1 MRRSVAGQADDTPLH
16 HYLLGRLHFTIGGA
30 HPVVRHLAEEFAPL
44 RVAGASG
51 PAQLRFNFVQDLP
64 AMSGAAH
71 VDGLRIVKDRFA
83 IDRAG
88 MSYQVSRADGIAVD
102 IVPRPLGAAR
112 RIAPDALSR
121 FADWNHLTK
130 HERIAKNFVYSV
142 FDYLSQ
148 IAQLPMGQSHLHAS
162 SFERDDRGV
171 AILAWG
177 GAGKTTAMLKLVL
190 EDGWRYLSDDLATID
205 RAGTLWRSPK
215 RLQVYGYN
223 VVNQERIRSM
233 LMAGRSLADRTSW
246 LLRGRVRGPKKV
258 RRRVSAEQ
266 LFGAGSIA
274 AHAVLVHAIHIER
287 ADAGF
292 STTAISVAD
301 LAARATATV
310 LREIAPF
317 VDLAI
322 AMHSGEH
329 HPVLPGVQVMYEA
342 TRSVLEE
349 GLSRVQPLS
358 VTIPLHADPD
368 EVSAYLRPL
377 LEPGAAAAIAGRAH

>member
-1 MRRSVAGQADDTPLH
+1 
-16 HYLLGRLHFTIGGA
+16 
-30 HPVVRHLAEEFAPL
+30 
-44 RVAGASG
+44 
-51 PAQLRFNFVQDLP
+51 
-64 AMSGAAH
+64 
-71 VDGLRIVKDRFA
+71 
-83 IDRAG
+83 
-88 MSYQVSRADGIAVD
+88 
-102 IVPRPLGAAR
+102 
-112 RIAPDALSR
+112 
-121 FADWNHLTK
+121 
-130 HERIAKNFVYSV
+130 VYDV

-148 IAQLPMGQSHLHAS
+148 IAQLPLGQSHLHAS
-162 SFERDDRGV
+162 SFERDGRGV

-190 EDGWRYLSDDLATID
+190 EDGWRYLSDDLVTID

-246 LLRGRVRGPKKV
+246 LLRARVRGPKKV

-266 LFGAGSIA
+266 LFGAGSTA
-274 AHAVLVHAIHIER
+274 AHAALVHAIHLER
-287 ADAGF
+287 ADTGF
-292 STTAISVAD
+292 RTTAISVPD

-317 VDLAI
+317 VELAI

-329 HPVLPGVQVMYEA
+329 HPVLPGVEVMYEA

-349 GLSRVQPLS
+349 GLSRVEPVS
-358 VTIPLHADPD
+358 VSIPLLAEPD

-377 LEPGAAAAIAGRAH
+377 LAPGSATAMAGRAQ